1 MPLFQPVLTYPPLP
15 GIAVGSGDFNA
26 DGRQDAAMTYTGQL
40 LIYLQNANGSL
51 AFPVSYP
58 ASSNPIALGVADLN
72 GDRRTDIVVADF
84 VGNTISVYLQQAGGT
99 LAPRVT
105 YPTGLQPDALA
116 VGDVNGDGLAD
127 VVVSH
132 WNTASIGVFLQ
143 NPGGLL
149 DRMVSYEAPLAGY
162 DDIAIGDVNGDGR
175 NDVVKMNGQGG
186 GPRLSVYLQ
195 NAGGSLD
202 AALPYSSNCDSCV
215 PGGLAIGDVTADGRA
230 DILVSYGSIAPESNI
245 DVLAQAPDGSLQPA
259 VSYTAHDVPEPL
271 KLADLNGD
279 GLLDVVTAHG
289 YWGAG
294 FSIYLQPLSAY
305 SFYNLPPHSG
315 YYEPGGLAIGDLN
328 GDNRPDI
335 LVAGADGLLVSYH
348 TTGEPPQTKTST
360 PTTTPTATVTP
371 PVSAS
376 PTPDSTPGQ
385 AGG

>member
-1 MPLFQPVLTYPPLP
+1 
-15 GIAVGSGDFNA
+15 
-26 DGRQDAAMTYTGQL
+26 MTYTGQL

-58 ASSNPIALGVADLN
+58 ASSNPISLSVADLN

-84 VGNTISVYLQQAGGT
+84 VSNTISVYLQQAGGT

-105 YPTGLQPDALA
+105 YPTGLQPDALD

-143 NPGGLL
+143 NPGGML

-162 DDIAIGDVNGDGR
+162 DDIAIGDVNADGR
-175 NDVVKMNGQGG
+175 SDVVKMNGQGAA
-186 GPRLSVYLQ
+186 PRLSVYLQ
-195 NAGGSLD
+195 NPDGTL
-202 AALPYSSNCDSCV
+202 AAAIPYGINCPDCV
-215 PGGLAIGDVTADGRA
+215 AGGLAIGDVTADGRA
-230 DILVSYGSIAPESNI
+230 DIVVSYGGIAPESNI
-245 DVLAQAPDGSLQPA
+245 DVLVQAPDGSLQPA
-259 VSYTAHDVPEPL
+259 INYAAYDVPEPL
-271 KLADLNGD
+271 KLADVNQD
-279 GLLDVVTAHG
+279 GLLDVITAHG

-294 FSIYLQPLSAY
+294 FSTYLPPLAAY

-315 YYEPGGLAIGDLN
+315 YYEPDALAVGDLN

-335 LVAGADGLLVSYH
+335 LVAGADGLLVAYH
-348 TTGEPPQTKTST
+348 TSGEPPQTKTST
-360 PTTTPTATVTP
+360 PTLTRTATATP
-371 PVSAS
+371 PATAT